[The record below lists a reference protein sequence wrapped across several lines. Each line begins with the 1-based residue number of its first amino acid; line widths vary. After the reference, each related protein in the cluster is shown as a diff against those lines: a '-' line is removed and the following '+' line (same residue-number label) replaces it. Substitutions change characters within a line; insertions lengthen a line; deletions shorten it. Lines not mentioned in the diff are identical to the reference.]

1 MVMFSCKHFDNS
13 FYIAWSY
20 VFKAVNYIS
29 SIIARFLVE
38 LVLMREVIQRMGLY
52 VVVYI
57 LNFIEEI
64 IVESFYNSTLITA
77 GLLTFLT
84 MEKAVEVFSE
94 TFKTNLF
101 NLIDAYVLEF
111 LKLFNIPV
119 LVNLMEHSPIV
130 IQYKL

>member
-1 MVMFSCKHFDNS
+1 MVMFSCKHFDNF

-38 LVLMREVIQRMGLY
+38 LVLMREVIQKTGLY

-77 GLLTFLT
+77 RLLTFLT

-101 NLIDAYVLEF
+101 NLIDTYVLEF
-111 LKLFNIPV
+111 FKTF
-119 LVNLMEHSPIV
+119 
-130 IQYKL
+130 